1 MNFLFAVFLLLAAFG
16 QIASPMWLKAGSKIF
31 KNTLK
36 VAAKNSLKTVKK
48 TKLGKIIP
56 KKKTRKNIKKAGTLG
71 VSFEGASQLTEIGF
85 NALDIS
91 DATKDQISRMNKIS
105 HEIITTKKQTEQQA

>member
-36 VAAKNSLKTVKK
+36 LAAKNSLKTVKK

-105 HEIITTKKQTEQQA
+105 EEVMTTKKQTEQQA